1 MSDFDDI
8 TKIRKDYMAK
18 LVHLK
23 IAIEGDDNNKS
34 YKELSKAMAEEEV
47 AYRVAKAKEYLRL
60 KLEGIQVTLIPTM
73 AKGNVGDELLAFKV
87 SEAIFHA
94 RRENLK
100 RLHANLDALR
110 SLLSTAKSEMDI
122 R

>member
-1 MSDFDDI
+1 MSDYDDI
-8 TKIRKDYMAK
+8 SKIRKDYIAK
-18 LVHLK
+18 LANLK
-23 IAIEGDDNNKS
+23 TAIEGDDTNKS
-34 YKELSKAMAEEEV
+34 YKELSREMAEEEV
-47 AYRVAKAKEYLRL
+47 VYRVAKAKEYLKL

-73 AKGNVGDELLAFKV
+73 AKGNVGKELLAFKV
-87 SEAIFHA
+87 AEAIFHA

-110 SLLSTAKSEMDI
+110 SLLSTAKSQMDI

>member
-1 MSDFDDI
+1 MSDYDDI
-8 TKIRKDYMAK
+8 SKIRKDYIAK
-18 LVHLK
+18 LANLK
-23 IAIEGDDNNKS
+23 TAIEGDDTNKS
-34 YKELSKAMAEEEV
+34 YKELSREMAEEEV
-47 AYRVAKAKEYLRL
+47 AYRVAKAKEYLKL
-60 KLEGIQVTLIPTM
+60 KLDGIQVTLIPTI
-73 AKGNVGDELLAFKV
+73 AKGNVGDELLKFKV

-110 SLLSTAKSEMDI
+110 SLLSTAKSQMDI